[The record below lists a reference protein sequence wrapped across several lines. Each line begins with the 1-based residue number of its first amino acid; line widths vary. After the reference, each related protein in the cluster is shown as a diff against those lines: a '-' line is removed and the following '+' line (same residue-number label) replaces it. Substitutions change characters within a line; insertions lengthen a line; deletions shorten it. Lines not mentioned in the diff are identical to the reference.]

1 MPVFT
6 VRVRLLA
13 ALLGGLAAPLHA
25 APGDLDCS
33 FGANGVLSGDLV
45 AGMEAAQDAALT
57 AAGAVLILNSDL
69 RVTRITPTGAIDTS
83 FGVGGSVTPV
93 IPGSPGAFDLAVDS
107 QGRILIAGGRTDGD
121 NEVLVARLTPAGA
134 LDTSF
139 GGGDGWVSFDWSVD
153 TASGGIDRVGELL
166 VASGDRPIVVGSFD
180 ANGNVFNPSNANI
193 AVARLTSAGDLDAT
207 FGTGGIGIASSPGS
221 VDDDAR
227 GAAIDASGRILT
239 IGAWSPSSGPRNT
252 IVTRW
257 TANGTLDATFG
268 TGGVLV
274 RDLSTVNTD
283 DFGIAMAVDGSNQA
297 LLLSSTGDD
306 PTIARLTE
314 TGALDTGF
322 GSGGIVQRSF
332 VGGQDVTERILVQGD
347 GRILVTGW
355 PVVGGT
361 FRFASMRFT
370 SAGVLDTTW
379 GGTGVVTTIVGGNMR
394 AYSAVLTANGRLV
407 MAGGL
412 NNDTQTIVVRYLT
425 DATVTP
431 LPTLAFTAQSPNPS
445 LRTDPVSFTVSVSA
459 AGVAATGTVQLSDGV
474 DGCSATLGP
483 AVLGTASGSCNIAFS
498 TAGTRTVTADYNG
511 GGALCRATLT
521 TSQQVR
527 FQVTP
532 SAGAGGVITPGS
544 VQGAAP
550 GATVAFT
557 LQPAAGF
564 TVRGATGCGGSRNG
578 NIYTTGPVN
587 ADCSVNAT
595 FNAIPQA
602 QAGTLTLLED
612 AGAVAGQLVATD
624 DGDPL
629 TYTISTQP
637 TRGSVTITNPATGA
651 YTYTPNADANGPDS
665 FQFRAG
671 DGSGLST
678 PATVSITI
686 TPVNDAP
693 TLTVG
698 ADIDHPAGT
707 VGAQARSGYFGFDAG
722 PPDEDATQTVQDYVF
737 NPVVD
742 PAGVLV
748 PGTLGGSQDGT
759 LTYQLSGR
767 AGTAEIDVR
776 VADTGGIENGG
787 FNLSTARRFRI
798 TVAPGT
804 DLEVAIDDGR
814 SLVQDGES
822 TVYAIVVANAGP
834 NDATATLATT
844 LSSALTNVA
853 WTCVPAL
860 STAPCP
866 TPASGTGSLSTG
878 VALAVGT
885 ALRFDL
891 VATVNAAIGDSIA
904 ASVGVTLPVGV
915 AALDPGDDNDTDT
928 NSVVGN
934 GVFEDGFE
942 GPALSVPAG
951 QRAMAGPE

>member
-1 MPVFT
+1 
-6 VRVRLLA
+6 
-13 ALLGGLAAPLHA
+13 
-25 APGDLDCS
+25 
-33 FGANGVLSGDLV
+33 
-45 AGMEAAQDAALT
+45 
-57 AAGAVLILNSDL
+57 
-69 RVTRITPTGAIDTS
+69 
-83 FGVGGSVTPV
+83 
-93 IPGSPGAFDLAVDS
+93 
-107 QGRILIAGGRTDGD
+107 
-121 NEVLVARLTPAGA
+121 
-134 LDTSF
+134 
-139 GGGDGWVSFDWSVD
+139 
-153 TASGGIDRVGELL
+153 
-166 VASGDRPIVVGSFD
+166 
-180 ANGNVFNPSNANI
+180 
-193 AVARLTSAGDLDAT
+193 
-207 FGTGGIGIASSPGS
+207 
-221 VDDDAR
+221 
-227 GAAIDASGRILT
+227 
-239 IGAWSPSSGPRNT
+239 
-252 IVTRW
+252 
-257 TANGTLDATFG
+257 
-268 TGGVLV
+268 
-274 RDLSTVNTD
+274 
-283 DFGIAMAVDGSNQA
+283 
-297 LLLSSTGDD
+297 
-306 PTIARLTE
+306 
-314 TGALDTGF
+314 
-322 GSGGIVQRSF
+322 
-332 VGGQDVTERILVQGD
+332 
-347 GRILVTGW
+347 
-355 PVVGGT
+355 
-361 FRFASMRFT
+361 
-370 SAGVLDTTW
+370 
-379 GGTGVVTTIVGGNMR
+379 VVTTVVGGNMR

-445 LRTDPVSFTVSVSA
+445 LRTDPVNFTVSVSA
-459 AGVAATGTVQLSDGV
+459 TGGSPVGAVQIGDGV
-474 DGCSATLGP
+474 DACTATLGP
-483 AVLGTASGSCNIAFS
+483 AILGTASGSCSIAFS

-521 TSQQVR
+521 TAQQVR
-527 FQVTP
+527 YRVTP

-550 GATVAFT
+550 GTTLAFT

-578 NIYTTGPVN
+578 NLYTTGPVS

-602 QAGTLTLLED
+602 QAGTLTLFED
-612 AGAVAGQLVATD
+612 AGAVAGQLAAID

-651 YTYTPNADANGPDS
+651 YTYTPNANANGPDS

-698 ADIDHPAGT
+698 ADISHPAGT
-707 VGAQARSGYFGFDAG
+707 VGAQTRSAYFGFDAG
-722 PPDEDATQTVQDYVF
+722 PPDEDATQIVQDYVF
-737 NPVVD
+737 NPVND

-787 FNLSTARRFRI
+787 FNLSTAQRFRI

-814 SLVQDGES
+814 SLVLDGES
-822 TVYAIVVANAGP
+822 PVYAIVVANAGP

-844 LSSALTNVA
+844 LSPALTNVA

-860 STAPCP
+860 STAACP
-866 TPASGTGSLSTG
+866 TPSSGTGSLSTN

-891 VATVNAAIGDSIA
+891 VATVNAAIGDSIV
-904 ASVGVTLPVGV
+904 ASAGVTLPAGV
-915 AALDPGDDNDTDT
+915 AALDPGDDSDTDT
-928 NSVVGN
+928 NAVVGN
-934 GVFEDGFE
+934 GVFGDGFE

-951 QRAMAGPE
+951 KRAMGFPE